1 MLTLSQ
7 LMDDLRAAL
16 HPAPSCC
23 KSACERAAEIL
34 KHYSKNDI
42 CLPERLRQTNHP
54 CYARHLVHK
63 ESDDGFCVVAMV
75 WSPGQGTPVHDHGG
89 VWCVESCVEGQLAIT
104 SYRMLDGSDPEHV
117 RFKQE
122 EYVEV
127 GRGSVGCLI
136 PPFEHH
142 KIHNPFRTTAIT
154 LHVYGQE
161 LRNCTRYLK
170 NQEDTFRV
178 EKSTLCYSSTP
189 AIC

>member
-104 SYRMLDGSDPEHV
+104 SYRILDASD
-117 RFKQE
+117 
-122 EYVEV
+122 
-127 GRGSVGCLI
+127 LI

>member
-7 LMDDLRAAL
+7 LMDDLRGAL
-16 HPAPSCC
+16 HPAPPCS
-23 KSACERAAEIL
+23 KAACERAADIL

-42 CLPERLRQTNHP
+42 SLPERLRQTSHP

-63 ESDDGFCVVAMV
+63 ESEDGFCVVVMV

-154 LHVYGQE
+154 IHVYGHE

-170 NQEDTFRV
+170 NSHDTFRV
-178 EKSTLCYSSTP
+178 EKSSLSYSSTP
-189 AIC
+189 AVC